1 MQMMKQSKYLAAL
14 EYIRLYIIMV
24 VFSFLETEND
34 KVLKFYFKLF
44 YLLIFLLYVI

>member
-14 EYIRLYIIMV
+14 EYVRLYIMV